1 MGPPPS
7 TTAAATR
14 PHLSVPP
21 AEGTSVPTKHPFGPS
36 VDTAVQRM
44 PPRSAAERRFLPVC
58 LRGGA
63 RPCPQEGVWEF
74 EGRYYLNYTL
84 AMQVTH
90 SCDAMAHS

>member
-1 MGPPPS
+1 M
-7 TTAAATR
+7 
-14 PHLSVPP
+14 
-21 AEGTSVPTKHPFGPS
+21 
-36 VDTAVQRM
+36 DTAVQRM